1 MNLVMFWATVLSPII
16 GAIAIVVALHISNK
30 SSKETQKQIE
40 AIHNLLDI
48 FVAAQN
54 PTMLEA
60 KKKYEQQLAQLNFQ
74 IEDSEEELEMAKNS
88 FAFNSGVRID
98 VIDAR
103 EEVEERRKTL
113 SNLLAKQKE
122 LNDLLDVINDYINK
136 VYNDLGEINNTLND
150 FINKRRR

>member
-16 GAIAIVVALHISNK
+16 GAKAIVVALHISNK

-122 LNDLLDVINDYINK
+122 LNDLLDVINDYLNK
-136 VYNDLGEINNTLND
+136 V
-150 FINKRRR
+150 KK

>member
-122 LNDLLDVINDYINK
+122 LNDLLDVINDYLNK
-136 VYNDLGEINNTLND
+136 V
-150 FINKRRR
+150 KK